1 MNAVARILLF
11 IGLLVL
17 LGGGLVAMSISIN
30 WIAASSTVREL
41 DGMNLAGG
49 IGLFV
54 LGLTMALGAAA
65 IAVNTIT
72 GKTRASEDDG
82 RRKLAA

>member
-1 MNAVARILLF
+1 MSAVTRISLF
-11 IGLLVL
+11 IGLLLL
-17 LGGGLVAMSISIN
+17 LGGGLYAISVSLT
-30 WIAASSTVREL
+30 WIAASSTARDL
-41 DGMNLAGG
+41 DGINLAGG

-72 GKTRASEDDG
+72 GKTRHAEDDG